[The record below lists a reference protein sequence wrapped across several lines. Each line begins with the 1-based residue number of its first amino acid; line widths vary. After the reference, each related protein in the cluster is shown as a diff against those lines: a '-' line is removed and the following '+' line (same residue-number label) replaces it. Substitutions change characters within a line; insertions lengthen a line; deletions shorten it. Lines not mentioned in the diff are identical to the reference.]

1 MTPVKPI
8 RVGVVLKKFTFSFGR
23 RPIGLVVVDVSIVV
37 IVAKAET
44 FDPDP
49 GTNIAKLFDVIQCDK
64 IGRFLKILCGKFSF
78 KSSPNVWWHLG
89 HFENINFEVKMA
101 VVTFLGTFIKNG
113 LLF

>member
-64 IGRFLKILCGKFSF
+64 IGRFLKILGDKICN
-78 KSSPNVWWHLG
+78 KSRPKDWQLFV
-89 HFENINFEVKMA
+89 A
-101 VVTFLGTFIKNG
+101 
-113 LLF
+113 LL